1 MHPKGT
7 CPFGRAHSHAGAWE
21 RVERSLY
28 VGCNLLHLLDYNDY
42 FSMKI
47 YIRVYEPYVSPE
59 TQEYSS
65 NVYESG

>member
-21 RVERSLY
+21 RVGSVNRPY
-28 VGCNLLHLLDYNDY
+28 KI
-42 FSMKI
+42 SMKI
-47 YIRVYEPYVSPE
+47 YIRVYEPYESPE

-65 NVYESG
+65 NVYESD